1 MRDRRE
7 KEGGARKKIKSKSI
21 PEYGTTRNIFQ
32 SYQEMLN
39 TNSLYETKNPN
50 YIEEQNIEKVT
61 FEIKKLIEGL
71 EIKNNENASQ

>member
-1 MRDRRE
+1 
-7 KEGGARKKIKSKSI
+7 
-21 PEYGTTRNIFQ
+21 
-32 SYQEMLN
+32 MLN